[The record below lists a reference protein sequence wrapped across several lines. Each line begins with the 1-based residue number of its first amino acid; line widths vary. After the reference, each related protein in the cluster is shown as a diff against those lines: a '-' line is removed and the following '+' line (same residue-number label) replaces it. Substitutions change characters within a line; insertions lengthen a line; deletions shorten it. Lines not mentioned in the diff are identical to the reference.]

1 MTAEDW
7 EFQTIHQF
15 LPKALISLCFIY
27 HCVQSSVTITFVSY
41 FKWFLRSSQEGLL
54 IKIPLEMVLLSV
66 NTKKMKTLGVQ
77 DEMYL
82 IYLA

>member
-1 MTAEDW
+1 M
-7 EFQTIHQF
+7 
-15 LPKALISLCFIY
+15 LYISLCPQLSDY
-27 HCVQSSVTITFVSY
+27 HRFVSF
-41 FKWFLRSSQEGLL
+41 FKWFLRSSQEGIL

-66 NTKKMKTLGVQ
+66 NTKKMKTLGIQ